1 MLPDS
6 GSIQESEV
14 VALNL
19 RNVKRGKSEVC
30 PIYTQA
36 DALASLQAFQPI
48 EYEAWTD
55 VIPAVRARYW
65 NAGHRLGSASI
76 ELGFAEEST
85 SSQSLRLLATGDVGP
100 DTKLLQPNPVAPAGF
115 DYVISEAT
123 YGDRIRP
130 ETTPRSRQRCQTA
143 EVREAAA
150 ANGALLIPAFAVE
163 RTQEL
168 IIDLVD
174 LMEPGEIP
182 TAPIFLDSPLAI
194 RATEVF
200 RKHAASLDPNID
212 VVRLLNSPHLR
223 FTEAVEESKSIAKLS
238 GFHIIIAAS
247 GMCDAGRIRHHLKHW
262 LWNSRATVLLVGFQA
277 RGTLGRFLEDGAKAV
292 RIQGEEIKVA
302 ARIRRIDDYSRH
314 ADRSELTR
322 WIASR
327 RPIRRGIFLVHGE
340 EPAITGLSD
349 TIADRLIPSAK
360 IFLPLLDDIYDLSTE
375 VPTNLNATNRRR
387 LAPESVVELDWHND
401 MSKLILDI
409 NEKVAAAADD
419 GTSSSED

>member
-1 MLPDS
+1 
-6 GSIQESEV
+6 
-14 VALNL
+14 
-19 RNVKRGKSEVC
+19 
-30 PIYTQA
+30 
-36 DALASLQAFQPI
+36 
-48 EYEAWTD
+48 
-55 VIPAVRARYW
+55 
-65 NAGHRLGSASI
+65 
-76 ELGFAEEST
+76 
-85 SSQSLRLLATGDVGP
+85 
-100 DTKLLQPNPVAPAGF
+100 
-115 DYVISEAT
+115 
-123 YGDRIRP
+123 
-130 ETTPRSRQRCQTA
+130 
-143 EVREAAA
+143 
-150 ANGALLIPAFAVE
+150 
-163 RTQEL
+163 
-168 IIDLVD
+168 
-174 LMEPGEIP
+174 
-182 TAPIFLDSPLAI
+182 
-194 RATEVF
+194 
-200 RKHAASLDPNID
+200 
-212 VVRLLNSPHLR
+212 
-223 FTEAVEESKSIAKLS
+223 
-238 GFHIIIAAS
+238 
-247 GMCDAGRIRHHLKHW
+247 MCDAGRIRHHLKHW

-302 ARIRRIDDYSRH
+302 ARIRRIDDYSGH